1 MIDLSQGNR
10 SAGAALADAQSVSID
25 AAVQQALEVSAHAA
39 GIAVL
44 ASRRMRDPSPEAAV
58 ARGARID
65 QIDKALLATASALDV
80 VLIVVGIPGQLAD
93 DRVEARAPDSR
104 VGGEVLAGLSYG
116 EPMGHGVPE
125 DG

>member
-1 MIDLSQGNR
+1 M
-10 SAGAALADAQSVSID
+10 
-25 AAVQQALEVSAHAA
+25 
-39 GIAVL
+39 
-44 ASRRMRDPSPEAAV
+44 

-104 VGGEVLAGLSYG
+104 VGGEVTRRTVLWRTYGAWRAGG
-116 EPMGHGVPE
+116 WVA
-125 DG
+125 